1 MRLDKENTG
10 DGLHLVPETS
20 GIDVP
25 SVCTI
30 VIIAGTHQWV
40 TVKEISLLRTTK
52 LHWRKADA
60 YLRQPYRET

>member
-40 TVKEISLLRTTK
+40 TVKEISLLRIPK
-52 LHWRKADA
+52 SD
-60 YLRQPYRET
+60 